1 MPALLIP
8 SLCIEPNIV
17 QKYKVERDRF
27 RKRKKRNKFCIIT
40 YYLLTNGFDV
50 CFERVKSV
58 VRWTLYILHLSGLN
72 AAWLELN
79 VPIKLTLDP
88 SINLTVELTL
98 ASIRLHPI
106 LMSMLF
112 LLSFLSI
119 TLMPSHLCARF
130 N

>member
-1 MPALLIP
+1 M
-8 SLCIEPNIV
+8 

-98 ASIRLHPI
+98 ASIRLHP
-106 LMSMLF
+106 M
-112 LLSFLSI
+112 
-119 TLMPSHLCARF
+119 C
-130 N
+130 